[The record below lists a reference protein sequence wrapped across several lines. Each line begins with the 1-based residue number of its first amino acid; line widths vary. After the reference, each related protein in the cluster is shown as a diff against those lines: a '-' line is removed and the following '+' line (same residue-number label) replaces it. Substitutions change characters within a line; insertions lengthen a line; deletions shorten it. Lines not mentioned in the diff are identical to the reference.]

1 MFTKINNEQNN
12 SDSLQKL
19 INVNKNIKERQFHN
33 HTYIL
38 YDIRTILGKT
48 KNTYLEIGSYVG
60 SSASLLLAHEYD
72 TDVIC
77 VDPCCLNPIHYNGSD
92 TQYNTLMKNLNNV
105 TTTNKFDIL
114 KKYSG
119 DIEIQNYLIKNNIKI
134 DMLFIDGDHSYQG
147 VINDWNNYNKHV
159 NKGGFIIFDDYNDT
173 VFSPEV
179 KKAVNDI
186 VHSLDSTKFEII
198 GDLPNIHNLDK
209 DNNNYIHKGVINEF
223 IIYKKNYKY
232 NLSHI

>member
-1 MFTKINNEQNN
+1 MFTTINNEQTN
-12 SDSLQKL
+12 SDSFQKL

-48 KNTYLEIGSYVG
+48 KKTYLEIGSYVG
-60 SSASLLLAHEYD
+60 SSASLLLSHEYY

-77 VDPCCLNPIHYNGSD
+77 VDPCCLNPNHYNGSD
-92 TQYNTLMKNLNNV
+92 TQYNTLMNNLNNV
-105 TTTNKFDIL
+105 NTSNNFNVL
-114 KKYSG
+114 KKYSN
-119 DIEIQNYLIKNNIKI
+119 DIEVQNYLIKNNIKI

-159 NKGGFIIFDDYNDT
+159 NKGGFIIFDDYNDQ

-179 KKAVNDI
+179 KKAVNSI
-186 VHSLDSTKFEII
+186 VDSLDITKYEII
-198 GDLPNIHNLDK
+198 GDLPNVHNLDR
-209 DNNNYIHKGVINEF
+209 DNNNYLHKDVINEF
-223 IIYKKNYKY
+223 IIYKIK
-232 NLSHI
+232 